1 MKVREVKKILE
12 SCSDEMDVAVE
23 QIFREQRSITLRS
36 VEIVNNCVIFKDHTV
51 RMSERSVFQ
60 SFDGN
65 VFEVPNEW
73 ENLVSDPH

>member
-12 SCSDEMDVAVE
+12 SCNDEMDVAVE

-36 VEIVNNCVIFKDHTV
+36 VEILNNCVIFKDHSV
-51 RMSERSVFQ
+51 RTSQRSLFK

-73 ENLVSDPH
+73 EKLVSNPH